1 MNILVCIK
9 QVPGSN
15 NVQIDPIKGTLIRT
29 KDNNKINPY
38 DLFAIES
45 ALRLKELY
53 GGRVTSLTMGPPQ
66 SKIVVEE
73 SIAMGCDNGIVLSDR
88 AFAGSDVLS
97 TSYALSQAI
106 KKFNNFDLIICGKQT
121 TDGDTAQVGVE
132 LAEFLNIP
140 NLSNVVSITKINEKY
155 LSVNTNQEKLFV
167 RQTIQLPCLLNI
179 DNGINTPR
187 LPSYKRMNQNMD
199 IIFFTLD
206 DLEDKKI
213 ENYGLDGS
221 ATQVEK
227 IFPPDKVNDRFIYED
242 NPELL
247 SFKIYDLF
255 LEKKYLL

>member
-1 MNILVCIK
+1 LDILVCIK

-53 GGRVTSLTMGPPQ
+53 GGSVTSLTMGPPQ

-73 SIAMGCDNGIVLSDR
+73 SIAMGCDSGIVLSDR

-106 KKFNNFDLIICGKQT
+106 KRFNKFDLIICGKQT

-140 NLSNVVSITKINEKY
+140 NLSNVVSITKVNENF
-155 LSVNTNQEKLFV
+155 LSVSTNQENLFIN
-167 RQTIQLPCLLNI
+167 QGIQLPCLLNI
-179 DNGINTPR
+179 DNEINTPR
-187 LPSYKRMNQNMD
+187 LPSYKRMKQNMD
-199 IIFFTLD
+199 IIFFTLN

-227 IFPPDKVNDRFIYED
+227 IFPPDKVDDRFIYED
-242 NPELL
+242 TPEVL
-247 SFKIYDLF
+247 SSKIYDLF